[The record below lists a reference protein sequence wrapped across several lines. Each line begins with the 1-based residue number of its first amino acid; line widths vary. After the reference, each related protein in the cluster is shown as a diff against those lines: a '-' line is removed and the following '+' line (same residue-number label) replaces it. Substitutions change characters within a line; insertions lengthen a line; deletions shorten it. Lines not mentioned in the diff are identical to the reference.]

1 MYNWTGRHAGDMI
14 GKNVQLHV
22 ILSSRGIKQEKKTFE
37 CWFLLALAEGLK
49 KGDIFA
55 PDNPLLDQIIGQLLS
70 HQV

>member
-1 MYNWTGRHAGDMI
+1 MLVPA
-14 GKNVQLHV
+14 
-22 ILSSRGIKQEKKTFE
+22 
-37 CWFLLALAEGLK
+37 ALAEGLK